1 MIYILYF
8 QTNTIYHI
16 KLVSPMNI
24 YNSICFISFSNPSC
38 FITDG
43 VTGSYV
49 FLLQLTIKKLPH
61 TKSETDDRRWT
72 GYIKFTLINFLW
84 PISIEPVFSIPA
96 AEKFLSLFFRGSSY
110 QSWSHITLKQILW
123 KWRAEHK
130 QKFWW
135 PGTPSFHF
143 IFVHLQIP
151 YNLILNFVE
160 KKKNSQNYTKQVW
173 VHYCQAQVLLK
184 LGLS

>member
-72 GYIKFTLINFLW
+72 GYICKIHSHKLSVTHKHWTCLFHSSSWKVPLSLLQRF
-84 PISIEPVFSIPA
+84 
-96 AEKFLSLFFRGSSY
+96 FLSILISY
-110 QSWSHITLKQILW
+110 HFKTNFMEMKSWTQTKVLVAGNAILP
-123 KWRAEHK
+123 
-130 QKFWW
+130 FYFCTS
-135 PGTPSFHF
+135 P
-143 IFVHLQIP
+143 
-151 YNLILNFVE
+151 
-160 KKKNSQNYTKQVW
+160 NSI
-173 VHYCQAQVLLK
+173 
-184 LGLS
+184 